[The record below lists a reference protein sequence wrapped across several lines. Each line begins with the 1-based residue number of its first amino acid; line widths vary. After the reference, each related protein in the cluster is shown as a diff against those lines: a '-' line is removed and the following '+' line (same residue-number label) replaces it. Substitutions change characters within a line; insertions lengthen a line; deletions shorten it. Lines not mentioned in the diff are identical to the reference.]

1 MGIKSA
7 AEEEEDEEDKHEE
20 SVERFDVVQFRN
32 DVSKVKFLLSLIDR
46 RLFVSSP
53 LHVAMIILIIASS
66 KESEIIFLPIKK
78 KMINHLFSL
87 F

>member
-7 AEEEEDEEDKHEE
+7 EDEDEEENNEE

-53 LHVAMIILIIASS
+53 LYVEMITLIIASS

-78 KMINHLFSL
+78 R
-87 F
+87 

>member
-7 AEEEEDEEDKHEE
+7 EEEDEEENRHEE
-20 SVERFDVVQFRN
+20 SVVRFDVVQFRN
-32 DVSKVKFLLSLIDR
+32 DVSKVKFLLSLIYR

-53 LHVAMIILIIASS
+53 LHFAMIILIIASS

-78 KMINHLFSL
+78 R
-87 F
+87 